1 MYDFRVFQACMKKT
15 QLVILWGKFSQNFDL
30 KKKMILTYAN
40 DFFMKKM
47 TQICQIS
54 KKNNNQIARF
64 LGKVLE
70 GSKEYTRILVFFFLL
85 SYLVCN
91 QI

>member
-1 MYDFRVFQACMKKT
+1 MYEENTTSYF
-15 QLVILWGKFSQNFDL
+15 LGKFSQNFDL
-30 KKKMILTYAN
+30 KKKMISTYAN

-70 GSKEYTRILVFFFLL
+70 GSKEYTRILVFFF
-85 SYLVCN
+85 STF
-91 QI
+91 ISGM